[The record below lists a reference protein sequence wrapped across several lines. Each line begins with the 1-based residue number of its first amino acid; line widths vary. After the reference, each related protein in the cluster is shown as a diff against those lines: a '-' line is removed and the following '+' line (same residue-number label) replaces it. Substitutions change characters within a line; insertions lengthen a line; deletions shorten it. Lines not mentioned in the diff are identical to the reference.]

1 MSADGRRKN
10 GPASEQPDDR
20 ALYEAAVKMR
30 ERSYAPYS
38 RFRVGAA
45 LLAKDGTVWTG
56 CNIENASY
64 GACNCAERTA
74 FFKAVSEGEK
84 HFSAIA
90 IAGGPEGAET
100 LDFCP
105 PCGICR
111 QVMEEFCG
119 QDFRIILGNSAGEL
133 KVHTLAEL
141 LPYGFGPG
149 DPDK

>member
-1 MSADGRRKN
+1 MNADGRRKN
-10 GPASEQPDDR
+10 GPVPEQPDDET
-20 ALYEAAVKMR
+20 LYEAAVKMR

-133 KVHTLAEL
+133 KVLTMAEL

-149 DPDK
+149 DLDK

>member
-10 GPASEQPDDR
+10 GPVPEQPDGR
-20 ALYEAAVKMR
+20 ALYEVAVKMR

-133 KVHTLAEL
+133 KVLTMAEL

-149 DPDK
+149 DLDK

>member
-10 GPASEQPDDR
+10 GPASEQPDGR
-20 ALYEAAVKMR
+20 ALYEVAVKMR

-133 KVHTLAEL
+133 KVLTMAEL

-149 DPDK
+149 DLDK